1 MENASKALL
10 IAAAVL
16 VVILIIAFGMT
27 IMNSSSDTTS
37 QVSDIGASQ
46 AVQAFNAKFQGYKGN
61 INASAARNLVIL
73 IKNSNEGNPSHTITM
88 NGAVDEVTDVV
99 DGTIYPVKFEYDN
112 AGYILEVEI
121 GEAGTTTTP

>member
-37 QVSDIGASQ
+37 QVSEVGATQ
-46 AVQAFNAKFQGYKGN
+46 AVQSFNAKFQGYKGK
-61 INASAARNLVIL
+61 INSDAARALKILVNNSNTNNPTHQVNLVEPADG
-73 IKNSNEGNPSHTITM
+73 IKDGGVYKVTM
-88 NGAVDEVTDVV
+88 
-99 DGTIYPVKFEYDN
+99 EYDTN
-112 AGYILEVEI
+112 GEYINKITLE
-121 GEAGTTTTP
+121 

>member
-37 QVSDIGASQ
+37 QVSEVGASQ
-46 AVQAFNAKFQGYKGN
+46 AVQAFNAKFQGYKGS
-61 INASAARNLVIL
+61 INSNAARNLKIL
-73 IKNSNEGNPSHTITM
+73 VVNSNTSNVSHEVKID
-88 NGAVDEVTDVV
+88 GAAASSFSPE
-99 DGTIYPVKFEYDN
+99 DGKIYPISFEYDD
-112 AGYILEVEI
+112 AGYINNI
-121 GEAGTTTTP
+121 KTK

>member
-37 QVSDIGASQ
+37 QVSEVGETQ
-46 AVQAFNAKFQGYKGN
+46 AVQAFNAKFQGYKGT
-61 INASAARNLVIL
+61 INSDAARALQILVN
-73 IKNSNEGNPSHTITM
+73 KSNTNNPTHKIVLTIT
-88 NGAVDEVTDVV
+88 GGSITDGSVYKVTMTY
-99 DGTIYPVKFEYDN
+99 GTD
-112 AGYILEVEI
+112 GYIDTITL
-121 GEAGTTTTP
+121 T